1 MADAVVVLVFS
12 EHATVREQK
21 KHPGPANIVEALM
34 GTAWCLCCDGG
45 GGGGGGGGGSGSSG
59 SGSGDSGSGSGGSSR
74 CAAAAVG
81 RRVRVSLVSPKRL
94 VSALAKGGVHV
105 LVLPGGSSARQSAAL
120 GTEGRAAVRAFVASG
135 GGYVGIC
142 AGAFLA
148 ASHYEPGRSLAL
160 VRAAVVEN
168 GAAAAGQKARW
179 LRGKAHV
186 PVRLSA
192 TGAALLWREE
202 RPVAA
207 VAAAGSAA
215 AAAPGAEDEV
225 VVGGGGGEMV
235 AVLRYCN
242 GPLLRRA
249 PRETAEAAAA
259 AASAATAM
267 EGWWCPPAEYEEL
280 GVFDGEVARYDYVEP
295 GSMRGACAVA
305 RATFG
310 SGRVLL
316 VSPHP
321 ESTPLAP
328 SLANG
333 PGLPRFRRLVQRA
346 VALVAGCDV
355 AVADSA

>member
-1 MADAVVVLVFS
+1 MAAVQVLVFS
-12 EHATVREQK
+12 EHATVREQQ
-21 KHPGPANIVEALM
+21 KHPGPANVVEALT
-34 GTAWCLCCDGG
+34 GTAWCSCCDG
-45 GGGGGGGGGSGSSG
+45 SG
-59 SGSGDSGSGSGGSSR
+59 SGSGSS

-192 TGAALLWREE
+192 TGAALLWREA

-207 VAAAGSAA
+207 VAAAGAAA

-225 VVGGGGGEMV
+225 VVGGGGVRWSLSCAIATGRCCGV
-235 AVLRYCN
+235 
-242 GPLLRRA
+242 RRA
-249 PRETAEAAAA
+249 RRQKPRRQR
-259 AASAATAM
+259 
-267 EGWWCPPAEYEEL
+267 PPRRRPWRA
-280 GVFDGEVARYDYVEP
+280 GGARRPSTRNLACSTERL
-295 GSMRGACAVA
+295 RGTITWSRALCVA
-305 RATFG
+305 RAPW
-310 SGRVLL
+310 RAQLL
-316 VSPHP
+316 GAAVCSW
-321 ESTPLAP
+321 S
-328 SLANG
+328 
-333 PGLPRFRRLVQRA
+333 RLTQRA
-346 VALVAGCDV
+346 HHLHQALQTARGCR
-355 AVADSA
+355 ASGDSCSAQ